1 MSSSEPLEHARQII
15 ERFGGIR
22 PMATKIDTPVTT
34 VQGWKKRD
42 VIPAA
47 RREDVMKAANKHN
60 ISLDDILT
68 QDTVLQD
75 KNEPNN
81 MQENVSS
88 ETINI
93 GQSAYKQTQ
102 EDDFEKDIPPRVL
115 YSQQDEVSQAGREP
129 TGKIIFISLIAVVA
143 FLAAGLM
150 TLAPKVKVV
159 TEQADRIV
167 SLEKKLETV
176 EKEQEEISENIPSNL
191 DTRLEV
197 LQDQASKA
205 AQKAQSVA
213 SQATGFVVGMNSGN
227 LEERLGTL
235 ETTMGTFL
243 EQKGSIDLAGLWTNF
258 LGLRTTDSGRTQLD
272 QTTEE
277 LLSWINRLQSDE
289 VTVEESLPVI
299 RDESDV
305 VKKTFDGV
313 EDQDMKAAALLLA
326 MSQMRDTLRRDNE
339 SFDTD
344 LGLLKKLIG
353 SENPALVASI
363 DKLSPHADEGVLS
376 PDGLKNEFKGMAG
389 DIVVASLQGED
400 VSITDKARARFSELL
415 KVEKDG
421 EPLTGTPTQVVVAK
435 AQNKLDEGDIQGAIQ
450 LLQGLDGEAA
460 NRAAPFIEEAE
471 LTLLAGQLQELLGQS
486 IETQLRLSPNAMPK
500 IPTSL
505 GTKAKNID
513 LETMLDGLKEA
524 VPLGGEVV
532 EDPDSGFKIYK
543 KGTVLPTER

>member
-81 MQENVSS
+81 MQESVSS

-421 EPLTGTPTQVVVAK
+421 EPLTGTPTQVAVAK

>member
-1 MSSSEPLEHARQII
+1 MSSNEPLEHARQII

-47 RREDVMKAANKHN
+47 RREDVMKAASKHN
-60 ISLDDILT
+60 ISLDDIL
-68 QDTVLQD
+68 LQD
-75 KNEPNN
+75 DAKNE
-81 MQENVSS
+81 VASS
-88 ETINI
+88 QDKAAFV
-93 GQSAYKQTQ
+93 QSDVASSTYKQSQ
-102 EDDFEKDIPPRVL
+102 ESDFEKDIPPRVV
-115 YSQQDEVSQAGREP
+115 YAQQPDVSQAGREP

-213 SQATGFVVGMNSGN
+213 SQATGLVTGLNSGN

-258 LGLRTTDSGRTQLD
+258 LGLRTTDFGRTQLD
-272 QTTEE
+272 QTSEE

-313 EDQDMKAAALLLA
+313 EDEDMKAAALLLA

-339 SFDTD
+339 SFNTD

-421 EPLTGTPTQVVVAK
+421 EPLTGTPTQVKVAK

-486 IETQLRLSPNAMPK
+486 IETQLRLSPNALPK
-500 IPTSL
+500 IPSSL

-543 KGTVLPTER
+543 KGTALPTGR